1 MTINSNDYAF
11 TVSDIPVNVIRK
23 AVKHMQVAVHPPE
36 GDVRVTA
43 PDHFTESNIRLAVVS
58 RLTWIKKQRALF
70 LNQPRQ
76 TNREMVSGETHYLWG
91 QPHELK
97 VDFQRGKHTICRN
110 GRYLELSV
118 GKGTSVSNRESVLSH
133 YYRQQLKARIP
144 DLLKK
149 WEARLGVQSCG
160 WGVKRMKTK
169 WGSCSV
175 ARKHIWLNLE
185 LAKKPLR
192 CLEYVVVHEL
202 VHLLEDSHSQ
212 RFIALMDE
220 HLPAWHRLR
229 SELNGEHLAD
239 EVWK

>member
-1 MTINSNDYAF
+1 MTTNSNDYVF
-11 TVSDIPVNVIRK
+11 TVSDIPVSVVRK
-23 AVKHMQVAVHPPE
+23 AVKHMQLAVYPPE

-43 PDHFTESNIRLAVVS
+43 PERFTESNIRLAVVS

-70 LNQPRQ
+70 LGQPRQ

-91 QPHELK
+91 QAYELT
-97 VDFQRGKHTICRN
+97 VNYQQGKHVISRD
-110 GRYLELSV
+110 GRHLRLV
-118 GKGTSVSNRESVLSH
+118 VRTGTSVGNREAILSR
-133 YYRQQLKARIP
+133 YYREQLKVRIP
-144 DLLKK
+144 DFLEK
-149 WEARLGVQSCG
+149 WEAKLGVQSNG

-192 CLEYVVVHEL
+192 CLEYVIVHEL
-202 VHLLEDSHSQ
+202 VHLLEDSHGH
-212 RFIALMDE
+212 RFVALMDE
-220 HLPAWHRLR
+220 HLPAWQRLR

>member
-1 MTINSNDYAF
+1 MTINSNNYAF
-11 TVSDIPVNVIRK
+11 TVSDIPVSVVRK
-23 AVKHMQVAVHPPE
+23 AVKRMQLAVYPPE

-76 TNREMVSGETHYLWG
+76 SSREMISGETHYLWG
-91 QPHELK
+91 QAYELI
-97 VDFQRGKHTICRN
+97 VNYQQGKHAIHREA
-110 GRYLELSV
+110 RFLKLFV
-118 GKGTSVSNRESVLSH
+118 RKGTSVQNREEVLSR
-133 YYRQQLKARIP
+133 YYREQLKARIP
-144 DLLKK
+144 DLISK
-149 WEARLGVQSCG
+149 WETKLDVQSCG

-169 WGSCSV
+169 WGSCSTG
-175 ARKHIWLNLE
+175 RKYIWLNLE

-202 VHLLEDSHSQ
+202 VHLLEDSHSK
-212 RFIALMDE
+212 RFIGLMDE
-220 HLPAWHRLR
+220 HLPAWQRLR

-239 EVWK
+239 EDWK